1 MEDSEKNDLYNQ
13 IYNYYT
19 SKTKD
24 KTTTSEKTYIIEKEI
39 LNDFFGHI
47 KYDELE
53 NYLKTKKE
61 EIKPEDI
68 GTYYNEKKI
77 EIKPLETKKYID
89 IKEKTDNNCSID
101 DNKELID
108 EKKLE
113 ILKSFGYIFKNEN
126 EEKKNNK
133 EDMKEVD
140 KVEKKEEK
148 EGIENKKEGEKDKN
162 KKVEQEAKEE
172 KKEETKIDNQPN
184 QKEESKPGME
194 AQNETNNKT
203 DNDNKED
210 KNKENNNQTKPQ
222 EGKDTTQKQEEKT
235 QLNEETTDKTKKEP
249 TKEDPKSQENKVE
262 LKGETNPINSKPEE
276 SDKKNDD
283 QKGLND
289 DNQNDI
295 HDLNL
300 ENNQVKII
308 DPKLK
313 EEVSDQSLLNKKKV
327 REEDKND
334 KEIKDDKNKKVKTE
348 GEQISPNPEENVTQ
362 QNKPEITEEN
372 IQQSNE
378 PQNQQQ
384 EDKNEIVQNLQQT
397 NQNNQQGINI
407 PTMEQVEQMR
417 QMMIQNYM
425 YTHGYENRFIN
436 NFLYLTST
444 NSNELDPQL
453 PQVVN
458 GQIKLFPDKPTIG
471 LQNVGATCYMNST
484 LECLIHIK
492 ELSELLLSGFL
503 LNYPRQNEKYA
514 SEHKLSNVYVSLLS
528 QVFFPKLNGNTA
540 KYFAPYEIK
549 NLISEINPL
558 FQGIQANDAKDLLQC
573 LLENLHNELKMSTQF
588 FCEYPF
594 NQKDEKQALQYFF
607 NSYVS
612 QNKSPIHDILYG
624 ITKIVS
630 TCLKCKTQKFNF
642 QSYNLLYFPLK
653 EAKRIAVLRKKAEDK
668 NFDEKKYTLV
678 LEDCFAHSE
687 QVEHFCGD
695 NQMFC
700 NECNHLEDAD
710 YQSMLYTVPN
720 VISIVLNRGR
730 ANLDFQEDFIFGLD
744 LDIKKYI
751 HNEIYK
757 HGKYYLIGMVVHSGE
772 SSMAGHF
779 FAYCRMD
786 KKSKW
791 YCYNDAW
798 VYECEDIEKKLSE
811 NKPYILFYHYD
822 NDYVVEN
829 KVEKKNEEQIE
840 NKEEKEDKK
849 GDKKND
855 ENLKETKKEERED
868 KEDKKED
875 KKNDDNLKKT
885 KEKEK
890 EDKDKDKLEKPIDN
904 KEFKETKEEKKEALD
919 NKGKEKN
926 EADKKEEEVKNKKNE
941 EEEKKK
947 KEKFEEK
954 ENEKKEEEI
963 KNKNEEDNK
972 NREEGKKEN
981 EEKDKKTEEEN
992 KKKETEE
999 KK

>member
-1 MEDSEKNDLYNQ
+1 MEDSEKSNLYKQ
-13 IYNYYT
+13 IYNYYI

-39 LNDFFGHI
+39 LKDFLGHI

-53 NYLKTKKE
+53 NYLKNKKE
-61 EIKPEDI
+61 EIKLEDI
-68 GTYYNEKKI
+68 GKYYNEKKF

-89 IKEKTDNNCSID
+89 IKEKTDKISNND

-113 ILKSFGYIFKNEN
+113 ILKSFGYIVKNEN
-126 EEKKNNK
+126 EEEKNNK
-133 EDMKEVD
+133 EGTKEVD
-140 KVEKKEEK
+140 KVEKKDKK

-162 KKVEQEAKEE
+162 KKVEHEAKEE

-184 QKEESKPGME
+184 QKEELKPGME
-194 AQNETNNKT
+194 AQNETKNKT
-203 DNDNKED
+203 DNGNKEV
-210 KNKENNNQTKPQ
+210 KENNNQTKPQ
-222 EGKDTTQKQEEKT
+222 EGKDKTQKQEEKA
-235 QLNEETTDKTKKEP
+235 QLNEEVSDKTKKEP
-249 TKEDPKSQENKVE
+249 TKEDPKSQENKFE
-262 LKGETNPINSKPEE
+262 LKGEKNPTNSKPEE
-276 SDKKNDD
+276 SDKKSDD
-283 QKGLND
+283 QKGLNE
-289 DNQNDI
+289 DNQNNI

-300 ENNQVKII
+300 ENNQAVKII

-313 EEVSDQSLLNKKKV
+313 EEVSDQSLLNKKKG

-334 KEIKDDKNKKVKTE
+334 NEINDDKNKKLKTE
-348 GEQISPNPEENVTQ
+348 GELISPKPEEKVIQ
-362 QNKPEITEEN
+362 QNQPEITQEN
-372 IQQSNE
+372 IQQ
-378 PQNQQQ
+378 PDGQQNQQQ
-384 EDKNEIVQNLQQT
+384 EDKNEIVQNPQQT

-407 PTMEQVEQMR
+407 PTMEQMEQMR
-417 QMMIQNYM
+417 QMMIQNYI

-436 NFLYLTST
+436 NFLYLTNT

-458 GQIKLFPDKPTIG
+458 GQIKLFPDQPTIG

-588 FCEYPF
+588 FCEYPV
-594 NQKDEKQALQYFF
+594 NQKDENQALQYFF

-653 EAKRIAVLRKKAEDK
+653 EAKRIAVLRKKADDK

-687 QVEHFCGD
+687 QVEHFSGD

-700 NECNHLEDAD
+700 NDCNHLEDAD

-751 HNEIYK
+751 HNESYK

-779 FAYCRMD
+779 IAYCRMD

-798 VYECEDIEKKLSE
+798 VYECEDIEKKFSE

-829 KVEKKNEEQIE
+829 VVEKKNEEQKK

-849 GDKKND
+849 EVKMENKKGD
-855 ENLKETKKEERED
+855 ENLKETKEE
-868 KEDKKED
+868 
-875 KKNDDNLKKT
+875 
-885 KEKEK
+885 EK
-890 EDKDKDKLEKPIDN
+890 EDKDKDKLEKTGIN
-904 KEFKETKEEKKEALD
+904 KEFKEKKEDKKEVSD
-919 NKGKEKN
+919 NKGKENN
-926 EADKKEEEVKNKKNE
+926 EEDKKEGEVKNNNLEKE
-941 EEEKKK
+941 EEEKNKK
-947 KEKFEEK
+947 KEKPEEK
-954 ENEKKEEEI
+954 ENEKKEEDT
-963 KNKNEEDNK
+963 KNKNEEDKKNK
-972 NREEGKKEN
+972 EEGKKEN
-981 EEKDKKTEEEN
+981 KEKDKKTEEEN
-992 KKKETEE
+992 KEKDKKTEEENKEKETDE

>member
-1 MEDSEKNDLYNQ
+1 MEDSEKSNLYKQ
-13 IYNYYT
+13 IYNYYI

-24 KTTTSEKTYIIEKEI
+24 KTTTSEKTYFIEKEI
-39 LNDFFGHI
+39 FNDFLGHI

-53 NYLKTKKE
+53 NYLKIKKE
-61 EIKPEDI
+61 EIKLEDI
-68 GTYYNEKKI
+68 GKYYNEKKF

-89 IKEKTDNNCSID
+89 IKEKTDKISNND

-113 ILKSFGYIFKNEN
+113 ILKSFGYIVKNEN
-126 EEKKNNK
+126 EEEKNNK
-133 EDMKEVD
+133 EGTKEVD
-140 KVEKKEEK
+140 KVEKKDKK

-162 KKVEQEAKEE
+162 KKVEHEAKEE

-184 QKEESKPGME
+184 QKEELKPGME
-194 AQNETNNKT
+194 AQNETKNKT
-203 DNDNKED
+203 DNGNKEV
-210 KNKENNNQTKPQ
+210 NENNNQTKPQ
-222 EGKDTTQKQEEKT
+222 EGKDKTQKQEEKA
-235 QLNEETTDKTKKEP
+235 QLNEEVSDKTKKEP
-249 TKEDPKSQENKVE
+249 TKEDPKSQENKFE
-262 LKGETNPINSKPEE
+262 LKGETNPTNSKPEE
-276 SDKKNDD
+276 SDKKSDD
-283 QKGLND
+283 QKGLNE
-289 DNQNDI
+289 DNQNNI

-300 ENNQVKII
+300 ENNQAVKII

-313 EEVSDQSLLNKKKV
+313 EEVSDQSLLNKKKG

-334 KEIKDDKNKKVKTE
+334 NEINDDKNKKLKTE
-348 GEQISPNPEENVTQ
+348 GEMISPKPEEKVIQ
-362 QNKPEITEEN
+362 QNQPEITQEN
-372 IQQSNE
+372 IQQ
-378 PQNQQQ
+378 PDVQQNQQQ
-384 EDKNEIVQNLQQT
+384 EDKNEIVQNPQQT

-407 PTMEQVEQMR
+407 PTMEQMEQMR
-417 QMMIQNYM
+417 QIMVQNYI

-436 NFLYLTST
+436 NFLYLTNT

-458 GQIKLFPDKPTIG
+458 GQIKLFPDQPTIG

-588 FCEYPF
+588 FCEYPV
-594 NQKDEKQALQYFF
+594 NQKDENQALQYFF

-687 QVEHFCGD
+687 QVEHFSGD

-700 NECNHLEDAD
+700 NDCNHLEDAD

-751 HNEIYK
+751 HNESYK

-779 FAYCRMD
+779 IAYCRMD

-829 KVEKKNEEQIE
+829 VVEKKNEEQKK

-849 GDKKND
+849 EVKMENKKGD
-855 ENLKETKKEERED
+855 ENLKETKEE
-868 KEDKKED
+868 
-875 KKNDDNLKKT
+875 
-885 KEKEK
+885 EK
-890 EDKDKDKLEKPIDN
+890 EDKDKDKLEKTGDN
-904 KEFKETKEEKKEALD
+904 KEFKEKKEDKKEVSD
-919 NKGKEKN
+919 NKGKENN
-926 EADKKEEEVKNKKNE
+926 EEDKKEGEVKNNNLEKE
-941 EEEKKK
+941 EEEKNKK
-947 KEKFEEK
+947 KEKPEEK
-954 ENEKKEEEI
+954 ENEKKEEDT
-963 KNKNEEDNK
+963 KNKNEEDKKNK
-972 NREEGKKEN
+972 EEGKKEN
-981 EEKDKKTEEEN
+981 KEKDKKTEEEN
-992 KKKETEE
+992 KEKDKKTEEENKEKETDE

>member
-1 MEDSEKNDLYNQ
+1 
-13 IYNYYT
+13 
-19 SKTKD
+19 
-24 KTTTSEKTYIIEKEI
+24 
-39 LNDFFGHI
+39 
-47 KYDELE
+47 
-53 NYLKTKKE
+53 
-61 EIKPEDI
+61 
-68 GTYYNEKKI
+68 
-77 EIKPLETKKYID
+77 
-89 IKEKTDNNCSID
+89 
-101 DNKELID
+101 
-108 EKKLE
+108 
-113 ILKSFGYIFKNEN
+113 
-126 EEKKNNK
+126 
-133 EDMKEVD
+133 
-140 KVEKKEEK
+140 
-148 EGIENKKEGEKDKN
+148 
-162 KKVEQEAKEE
+162 
-172 KKEETKIDNQPN
+172 
-184 QKEESKPGME
+184 
-194 AQNETNNKT
+194 
-203 DNDNKED
+203 
-210 KNKENNNQTKPQ
+210 
-222 EGKDTTQKQEEKT
+222 
-235 QLNEETTDKTKKEP
+235 
-249 TKEDPKSQENKVE
+249 
-262 LKGETNPINSKPEE
+262 
-276 SDKKNDD
+276 
-283 QKGLND
+283 
-289 DNQNDI
+289 
-295 HDLNL
+295 
-300 ENNQVKII
+300 
-308 DPKLK
+308 
-313 EEVSDQSLLNKKKV
+313 
-327 REEDKND
+327 
-334 KEIKDDKNKKVKTE
+334 
-348 GEQISPNPEENVTQ
+348 
-362 QNKPEITEEN
+362 
-372 IQQSNE
+372 
-378 PQNQQQ
+378 
-384 EDKNEIVQNLQQT
+384 
-397 NQNNQQGINI
+397 
-407 PTMEQVEQMR
+407 
-417 QMMIQNYM
+417 
-425 YTHGYENRFIN
+425 
-436 NFLYLTST
+436 
-444 NSNELDPQL
+444 
-453 PQVVN
+453 
-458 GQIKLFPDKPTIG
+458 
-471 LQNVGATCYMNST
+471 
-484 LECLIHIK
+484 
-492 ELSELLLSGFL
+492 
-503 LNYPRQNEKYA
+503 
-514 SEHKLSNVYVSLLS
+514 
-528 QVFFPKLNGNTA
+528 
-540 KYFAPYEIK
+540 
-549 NLISEINPL
+549 
-558 FQGIQANDAKDLLQC
+558 
-573 LLENLHNELKMSTQF
+573 MSTQF
-588 FCEYPF
+588 FCEYPV

-829 KVEKKNEEQIE
+829 AVEKKNEEQME
-840 NKEEKEDKK
+840 NKKEKEYKK

-868 KEDKKED
+868 KEDKKQD

>member
-1 MEDSEKNDLYNQ
+1 MEDSEKSNLYKQ
-13 IYNYYT
+13 IYNYYI

-39 LNDFFGHI
+39 LKDFLGHI

-53 NYLKTKKE
+53 NYLKNKKE
-61 EIKPEDI
+61 EIKLEDI
-68 GTYYNEKKI
+68 GKYYNEKKF

-89 IKEKTDNNCSID
+89 IKEKTDKISNND

-113 ILKSFGYIFKNEN
+113 ILKSFGYIVKNEN
-126 EEKKNNK
+126 EEEKNNK
-133 EDMKEVD
+133 EGTKEVD
-140 KVEKKEEK
+140 KVEKKDKK

-162 KKVEQEAKEE
+162 KKVEHEAKEE

-184 QKEESKPGME
+184 QKEELKPGME
-194 AQNETNNKT
+194 AQNETKNKT
-203 DNDNKED
+203 DNGNKEV
-210 KNKENNNQTKPQ
+210 KENNNQTKPQ
-222 EGKDTTQKQEEKT
+222 EGKDKTQKQEEKA
-235 QLNEETTDKTKKEP
+235 QLNEEVSDKTKKEP
-249 TKEDPKSQENKVE
+249 TKEDPKSQENKFE
-262 LKGETNPINSKPEE
+262 LKGEKNPTNSKPEE
-276 SDKKNDD
+276 SDKKSDD
-283 QKGLND
+283 QKGLNE
-289 DNQNDI
+289 DNQNNI

-300 ENNQVKII
+300 ENNQAVKII

-313 EEVSDQSLLNKKKV
+313 EEVSDQSLLNKKKG

-334 KEIKDDKNKKVKTE
+334 NEINDDKNKKLKTE
-348 GEQISPNPEENVTQ
+348 GELISPKPEEKVIQ
-362 QNKPEITEEN
+362 QNQPEITQEN
-372 IQQSNE
+372 IQQ
-378 PQNQQQ
+378 PDGQQNQQQ
-384 EDKNEIVQNLQQT
+384 EDKNEIVQNPQQT

-407 PTMEQVEQMR
+407 PTMEQMEQMR
-417 QMMIQNYM
+417 QMMIQNYI

-436 NFLYLTST
+436 NFLYLTNT

-458 GQIKLFPDKPTIG
+458 GQIKLFPDQPTIG

-588 FCEYPF
+588 FCEYPV
-594 NQKDEKQALQYFF
+594 NQKDENQALQYFF

-653 EAKRIAVLRKKAEDK
+653 EAKRIAVLRKKADDK

-687 QVEHFCGD
+687 QVEHFSGD

-700 NECNHLEDAD
+700 NDCNHLEDAD

-751 HNEIYK
+751 HNESYK

-779 FAYCRMD
+779 IAYCRMD

-829 KVEKKNEEQIE
+829 VVEKKNEEQKK

-849 GDKKND
+849 EVKMENKKGD
-855 ENLKETKKEERED
+855 ENLKETKEE
-868 KEDKKED
+868 
-875 KKNDDNLKKT
+875 
-885 KEKEK
+885 EK
-890 EDKDKDKLEKPIDN
+890 EDKDKDKLEKTGIN
-904 KEFKETKEEKKEALD
+904 KEFKEKKEDKKEVSD
-919 NKGKEKN
+919 NKGKENN
-926 EADKKEEEVKNKKNE
+926 EEDKKEGEVKNNNLEKE
-941 EEEKKK
+941 EEEKNKK
-947 KEKFEEK
+947 KEKPEEK
-954 ENEKKEEEI
+954 ENEKKEEDT
-963 KNKNEEDNK
+963 KNKNEEDKKNK
-972 NREEGKKEN
+972 EEGKKEN
-981 EEKDKKTEEEN
+981 KEKDKKTEEEN
-992 KKKETEE
+992 KEKDKKTEEENKEKETDE

>member
-1 MEDSEKNDLYNQ
+1 MEDSEKSNLYKQ
-13 IYNYYT
+13 IYNYYI

-24 KTTTSEKTYIIEKEI
+24 KTTTSEKTYFIEKEI
-39 LNDFFGHI
+39 FNDFLGHI

-53 NYLKTKKE
+53 NYLKIKKE
-61 EIKPEDI
+61 EIKLEDI
-68 GTYYNEKKI
+68 GKYYNEKKF

-89 IKEKTDNNCSID
+89 IKEKTDKISNND

-113 ILKSFGYIFKNEN
+113 ILKSFGYIVKNEN
-126 EEKKNNK
+126 EEEKNNK
-133 EDMKEVD
+133 EGTKEVD
-140 KVEKKEEK
+140 KVEKKDKK

-162 KKVEQEAKEE
+162 KKVEHEAKEE

-184 QKEESKPGME
+184 QKEELKPGME
-194 AQNETNNKT
+194 AQNETKNKT
-203 DNDNKED
+203 DNGNKEV
-210 KNKENNNQTKPQ
+210 NENNNQTKPQ
-222 EGKDTTQKQEEKT
+222 EGKDKTQKQEEKA
-235 QLNEETTDKTKKEP
+235 QLNEEVSDKTKKEP
-249 TKEDPKSQENKVE
+249 TKEDPKSQENKFE
-262 LKGETNPINSKPEE
+262 LKGETNPTNSKPEE
-276 SDKKNDD
+276 SDKKSDD
-283 QKGLND
+283 QKGLNE
-289 DNQNDI
+289 DNQNNI

-300 ENNQVKII
+300 ENNQAVKII

-313 EEVSDQSLLNKKKV
+313 EEVSDQSLLNKKKG

-334 KEIKDDKNKKVKTE
+334 NEINDDKNKKLKTE
-348 GEQISPNPEENVTQ
+348 GELISPKPEEKVIQ
-362 QNKPEITEEN
+362 QNQPEITQEN
-372 IQQSNE
+372 IQQ
-378 PQNQQQ
+378 PDVQQNQQQ
-384 EDKNEIVQNLQQT
+384 EDKNEIVQNPQQT

-407 PTMEQVEQMR
+407 PTMEQMEQMR
-417 QMMIQNYM
+417 QIMVQNYI

-436 NFLYLTST
+436 NFLYLTNT

-458 GQIKLFPDKPTIG
+458 GQIKLFPDQPTIG

-588 FCEYPF
+588 FCEYPV
-594 NQKDEKQALQYFF
+594 NQKDENQALQYFF

-653 EAKRIAVLRKKAEDK
+653 EAKRIAVLRKKVEDK

-687 QVEHFCGD
+687 QVEHFSGD

-700 NECNHLEDAD
+700 NDCNHLEDAD

-751 HNEIYK
+751 HNESYK

-779 FAYCRMD
+779 IAYCRMD

-829 KVEKKNEEQIE
+829 VVEKKNEEQKK

-849 GDKKND
+849 EVKMENKKGD
-855 ENLKETKKEERED
+855 ENLKETKEE
-868 KEDKKED
+868 
-875 KKNDDNLKKT
+875 
-885 KEKEK
+885 EK
-890 EDKDKDKLEKPIDN
+890 EDKDKDKLEKTGDN
-904 KEFKETKEEKKEALD
+904 KEFKEKKEDKKEVSD
-919 NKGKEKN
+919 NKGKENN
-926 EADKKEEEVKNKKNE
+926 EEDKKEGEVKNNNLEKE
-941 EEEKKK
+941 EEEKNKK
-947 KEKFEEK
+947 KEKPEEK
-954 ENEKKEEEI
+954 ENEKKEEDT
-963 KNKNEEDNK
+963 KNKNEEDKKNK
-972 NREEGKKEN
+972 EEGKKEN
-981 EEKDKKTEEEN
+981 KEKDKKTEEEN
-992 KKKETEE
+992 KEKDKKTEEENKEKETDE